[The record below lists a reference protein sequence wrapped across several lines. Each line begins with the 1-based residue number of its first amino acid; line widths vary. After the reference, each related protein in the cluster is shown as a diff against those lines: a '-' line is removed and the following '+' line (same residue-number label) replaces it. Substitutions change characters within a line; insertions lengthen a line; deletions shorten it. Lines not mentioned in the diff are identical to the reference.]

1 MAKLDALVTGSSA
14 DLFNNNKFSIAKV
27 ALYNQIATTSTI
39 ETELNDVREYH
50 MTIDVSYNK
59 LYNIHRESVKHL
71 KKVLDDYFGD
81 PDKRD
86 CFGFNIHPSSIKVY
100 EDFALGVYLFSSSD
114 DDY

>member
-1 MAKLDALVTGSSA
+1 MPNIRMVTLKNILDKKLETLGVTNPDIYDKISK
-14 DLFNNNKFSIAKV
+14 L
-27 ALYNQIATTSTI
+27 TI
-39 ETELNDVREYH
+39 ETELNDAREYH

-59 LYNIHRESVKHL
+59 LYNIHRDSVKHL